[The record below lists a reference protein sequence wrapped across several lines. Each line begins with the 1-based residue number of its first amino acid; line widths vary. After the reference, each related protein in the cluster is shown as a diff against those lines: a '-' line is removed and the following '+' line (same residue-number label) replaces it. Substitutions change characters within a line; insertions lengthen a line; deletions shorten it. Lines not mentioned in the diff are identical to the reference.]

1 MTEGISQSDLD
12 ALFAG
17 LSDPGAEAEAKKE
30 PKADESG
37 GISQSDLDALFAG
50 LGGGEGDRGPDVKE
64 AVEIKMEEG
73 WESPPPAEE
82 AGGEALSQE
91 EIDNMLAMFG
101 KG

>member
-1 MTEGISQSDLD
+1 MAEGISQSDLD
-12 ALFAG
+12 TLFAG
-17 LSDPGAEAEAKKE
+17 LSDAGAGAEAKQE

-50 LGGGEGDRGPDVKE
+50 LGGGGADSGPDVRK
-64 AVEIKMEEG
+64 AVEIKMEEALQ
-73 WESPPPAEE
+73 SPPPEEE
-82 AGGEALSQE
+82 AAGESLSQE